1 MYVCM
6 YVCMCIYIYT
16 YIKKNSSSLWL
27 ASSRIKPSRL
37 TRAVSGLMAGPQL
50 QLVLRCSQMAAPLDA
65 LPYWAEPRLATPW
78 QPLPKAMG
86 YAMAWCG

>member
-1 MYVCM
+1 
-6 YVCMCIYIYT
+6 
-16 YIKKNSSSLWL
+16 
-27 ASSRIKPSRL
+27 
-37 TRAVSGLMAGPQL
+37 MAGPQL